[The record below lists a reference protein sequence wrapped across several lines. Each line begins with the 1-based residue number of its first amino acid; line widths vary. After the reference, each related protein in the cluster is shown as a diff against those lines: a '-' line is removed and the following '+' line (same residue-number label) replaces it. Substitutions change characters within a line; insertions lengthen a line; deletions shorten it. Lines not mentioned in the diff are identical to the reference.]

1 MRLMYFAVPG
11 RAEASRLALALSG
24 MEWEDVEIDGN
35 TFQKMRQDGLLPWD
49 MLPVLET
56 DQGMLAESSAI
67 LRFAGEKA
75 GLLPEDAF
83 MRAKVNEFLDG
94 MGPIAR
100 AMDTTFG
107 IEDAEERIRLRK
119 SLFEPRGAATKA
131 MKTYEAKLAQSPH
144 GWAAGTEEM
153 SIADLKLF
161 TELFAFFSGNYDG
174 IEPSMLEGYEILLS
188 YHHQMA
194 TEPRI
199 RHHYRNITRD
209 DIRWTFLPN
218 AFDS

>member
-1 MRLMYFAVPG
+1 
-11 RAEASRLALALSG
+11 
-24 MEWEDVEIDGN
+24 
-35 TFQKMRQDGLLPWD
+35 
-49 MLPVLET
+49 
-56 DQGMLAESSAI
+56 
-67 LRFAGEKA
+67 
-75 GLLPEDAF
+75 
-83 MRAKVNEFLDG
+83 

-119 SLFEPRGAATKA
+119 SLFEPNGAATKA

-144 GWAAGTEEM
+144 GWAAGTEKM

-174 IEPSMLEGYEILLS
+174 IEPSMLEGYEILLA

-199 RHHYRNITRD
+199 RHHYRGIT
-209 DIRWTFLPN
+209 
-218 AFDS
+218 

>member
-1 MRLMYFAVPG
+1 
-11 RAEASRLALALSG
+11 
-24 MEWEDVEIDGN
+24 
-35 TFQKMRQDGLLPWD
+35 
-49 MLPVLET
+49 
-56 DQGMLAESSAI
+56 
-67 LRFAGEKA
+67 
-75 GLLPEDAF
+75 

-107 IEDAEERIRLRK
+107 IKDAEERIRLRK
-119 SLFEPRGAATKA
+119 SLFEPNGAATKA

-144 GWAAGTEEM
+144 GWAAGTEDM

-174 IEPSMLEGYEILLS
+174 IEPSMLEGYEILLT

-199 RHHYRNITRD
+199 RHHYRDTTRD